1 MIVKKLTVGLLGL
14 VIATFGLFVGASQSD
29 AANYKYDG
37 KNPVATHCD
46 NTGVAKK
53 TKSFSTKLKNGTKV
67 TGKIYLMYS
76 TKCKTAW
83 SYVKLNKSL
92 PSNMEINAVVHRNND
107 KKVYSC
113 SSKGGNGMIQPGQ
126 KTCYSAMVYDYKP
139 NTAYASATAYSPKGF
154 YNTGR
159 SLGKTGS
166 Y

>member
-1 MIVKKLTVGLLGL
+1 MQRKKWRVGLLSAVVG
-14 VIATFGLFVGASQSD
+14 VAGLFVGVSD
-29 AANYKYDG
+29 TNAANYKNDG

-46 NTGVAKK
+46 DSGVAKK
-53 TKSFSTKLKNGTKV
+53 TKTFSSKLKNGKKV

-83 SYVKLNKSL
+83 SYVKLDKAL
-92 PSNMEINAVVHRNND
+92 PSNMEINASIHRNND

-126 KTCYSAMVYDYKP
+126 KTCYSAMVHDYKP
-139 NTAYASATAYSPKGF
+139 NTSYASATAYSPKGF
-154 YNTGR
+154 YQTGK